1 VSEDVGLVAV
11 VDLLNTLDRRTF
23 LRLGTLHQAED
34 RLTTVEALDGWFGGH
49 DLPTTA
55 SPIDLDAARTLRDG
69 LRAALLETAMLPEP
83 VEGGTLPEPVEG
95 PRRGQRPDPAADV
108 LAAFP
113 LRLQPA
119 DGRLRLVADTG
130 SANLD
135 ALVETVA
142 TAVADG
148 RWKRLKLCASEDC
161 RWAYLDTSRSG
172 GGRWCSMET
181 CGNRHKTR
189 AYRQRRAG

>member
-1 VSEDVGLVAV
+1 VNEVGLVAV

-23 LRLGTLHQAED
+23 LRLGTVHQAED
-34 RLTTVEALDGWFGGH
+34 RLRTVEALEAWFGEHG
-49 DLPTTA
+49 LPTTA
-55 SPIDLDAARTLRDG
+55 SPADLDAARTLRDG
-69 LRAALLETAMLPEP
+69 LRDTLLAETP
-83 VEGGTLPEPVEG
+83 PEPVEG
-95 PRRGQRPDPAADV
+95 PRRGGRPDHALDV
-108 LAAFP
+108 LDAFP
-113 LRLQPA
+113 VRLRA
-119 DGRLRLVADTG
+119 DDGRLRLAADTG
-130 SANLD
+130 SAGLD
-135 ALVETVA
+135 AVVETVA

-189 AYRQRRAG
+189 AYRQRKAG